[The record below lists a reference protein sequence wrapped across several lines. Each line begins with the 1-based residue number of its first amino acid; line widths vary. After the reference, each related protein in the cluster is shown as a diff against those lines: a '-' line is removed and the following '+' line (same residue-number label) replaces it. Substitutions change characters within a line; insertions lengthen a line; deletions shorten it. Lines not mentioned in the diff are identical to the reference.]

1 MTVKSWR
8 AHRLAAACMICTL
21 CAPAAIVGAVPP
33 RFSGDAP
40 IAVGP
45 IPQTTLTISPAQIDR
60 LRMHADAG
68 RDATSMASLRII
80 ADTGNANAQRAI
92 GEVLLAAKDSLR
104 ATEALDWLQRA
115 AGQGDSR
122 AALLLGKT
130 WLFGAPGVTPDSVKA
145 RNWFEKTGSDRKPQA
160 AFYLGLIEKNGY
172 GKTVDFEAAER
183 HFRFA
188 AERGV
193 PDAMYLLGNTY
204 ANGEGVDID
213 PREAMR
219 WYLRAAALD
228 HPQAIQ
234 ELANAFTRGD
244 TLLPQSERQAEN
256 MRLAVEHALR
266 HPKPAP

>member
-1 MTVKSWR
+1 M
-8 AHRLAAACMICTL
+8 ACMICTL
-21 CAPAAIVGAVPP
+21 CASAAIVGAVPP

-40 IAVGP
+40 IAVEP
-45 IPQTTLTISPAQIDR
+45 LPQTTRTISPAEIDR

-68 RDATSMASLRII
+68 RDATAMASLRIV
-80 ADTGNANAQRAI
+80 ADTGNANAQRVI
-92 GEVLLAAKDSLR
+92 GEVLLQAKDLNR
-104 ATEALDWLQRA
+104 TAEALDWLQRA
-115 AGQGDSR
+115 AEQADSR

-130 WLFGAPGVTPDSVKA
+130 WLYGAAGITPDGVKA
-145 RNWFEKTGSDRKPQA
+145 RNWFERTGSGSKPQA

-172 GKTVDFEAAER
+172 GKTVDFEAAEK

-193 PDAMYLLGNTY
+193 PDAMYQLGNTY
-204 ANGEGVDID
+204 ASGEGVDID

-219 WYLRAAALD
+219 WYLRAAALE

-234 ELANAFTRGD
+234 ELAHAFTRGD
-244 TLLPQSERQAEN
+244 TLLPQSELQAAN

-266 HPKPAP
+266 HPQPSP

>member
-1 MTVKSWR
+1 MRIALSAISAIMMIGATV
-8 AHRLAAACMICTL
+8 ATT
-21 CAPAAIVGAVPP
+21 PAE
-33 RFSGDAP
+33 
-40 IAVGP
+40 
-45 IPQTTLTISPAQIDR
+45 IDR

-68 RDATSMASLRII
+68 RDATAMASLRIV

-92 GEVLLAAKDSLR
+92 GEVLLKSKDSKR

-115 AGQGDSR
+115 ADQGDSR
-122 AALLLGKT
+122 AKLLLGKIGIYGT
-130 WLFGAPGVTPDSVKA
+130 PGIAPDGAKA
-145 RNWFEKTGSDRKPQA
+145 RVWFEKVGADHKPQA
-160 AFYLGLIEKNGY
+160 AYYLGLIEKNGY
-172 GKTVDFEAAER
+172 GKAVDFEAAEK

-193 PDAMYLLGNTY
+193 ADAMYQLGNTY
-204 ANGEGVDID
+204 ASGEGVDTD

-244 TLLPQSERQAEN
+244 TLLPQSELQAAN

-266 HPKPAP
+266 HPQPAP

>member
-1 MTVKSWR
+1 
-8 AHRLAAACMICTL
+8 
-21 CAPAAIVGAVPP
+21 
-33 RFSGDAP
+33 
-40 IAVGP
+40 
-45 IPQTTLTISPAQIDR
+45 
-60 LRMHADAG
+60 MHADAG
-68 RDATSMASLRII
+68 RDAKAMASLLTV
-80 ADTGNANAQRAI
+80 AQTGSANAQRAI
-92 GEVLLAAKDSLR
+92 GEVLLNAKDSER

-115 AGQGDSR
+115 AVQSDSR

-130 WLFGAPGVTPDSVKA
+130 WLYGAPGIAPDGIKA
-145 RNWFEKTGSDRKPQA
+145 RSWFEKTGADKRPQA
-160 AFYLGLIEKNGY
+160 AYYLGLIEKSGY
-172 GKTVDFEAAER
+172 GKPIDVAAAEK

-193 PDAMYLLGNTY
+193 ADAMYQLGNTY

-213 PREAMR
+213 QREAMR

-244 TLLPQSERQAEN
+244 TLLPQSELQAAN

-266 HPKPAP
+266 HPRAAP